1 MRFAYVRDK
10 EEDKSGRETMRKLL
24 AISMLVAAAISQPA
38 HAADPWPT
46 KPIRIIVP
54 FAPGGTTDIMG
65 RLIANTLGKNVP
77 QPVVVENRAGA
88 GGIVGTDAMV
98 RSPADGYTVALVI
111 SSHATN
117 AVLQP
122 NAPYDPIK
130 DVTPITLIGFA
141 PNVLVVPLSSP
152 VSTLQEFIAHAK
164 ANPGTIHYGS
174 PAYGGSQHIGGETLK
189 LATGITMEHVLYRGS
204 SQIFPDLLAGRLQA
218 FFANIVSGYPY
229 IDGARVKALGTSSIK
244 RSPRLPNVPTV
255 AEGGVADFNVV
266 DWYGILA
273 PPKLPPELTKKL
285 TEEFARAINAPE
297 TADKLR
303 ESGVDVTT
311 NTSEEFG
318 KFMVEEIAK
327 FKDLA
332 QKVNLKAE

>member
-1 MRFAYVRDK
+1 VRDK
-10 EEDKSGRETMRKLL
+10 EERQNRRETMPRLL
-24 AISMLVAAAISQPA
+24 AIGMLVAATVSQPA

-46 KPIRIIVP
+46 KPVRIIVP
-54 FAPGGTTDIMG
+54 FAPGGTTDIMA
-65 RLIANTLGKNVP
+65 RLIANTLGKNLP
-77 QPVVVENRAGA
+77 QPVLVENRAGS
-88 GGIVGTDAMV
+88 GGIVGTDVMV
-98 RSPADGYTVALVI
+98 RSPADGHTVALVI

-130 DVTPITLIGFA
+130 DVTPVTLIGFA
-141 PNVLVVPLSSP
+141 PNILVVPLSSP
-152 VSTLQEFIAHAK
+152 ANSLQEFIAYAK
-164 ANPGTIHYGS
+164 ANPGAIHYGS

-189 LATGITMEHVLYRGS
+189 LETGISIEHVLYRGS
-204 SQIFPDLLAGRLQA
+204 SQIFPDLLAGRLQT

-229 IDGARVKALGTSSIK
+229 IEGKKVKALGISSIK
-244 RSPRLPNVPTV
+244 RSARLPDVPTI
-255 AEGGVADFNVV
+255 AEGGVPGFNVV

-273 PPKLPPELTKKL
+273 PPKLSPELTKRL
-285 TEEFARAINAPE
+285 TEEFARAINTPE

-311 NTSEEFG
+311 GTSEEFVT
-318 KFMVEEIAK
+318 FMKDEIVK
-327 FKDLA
+327 FKELA